1 MQAGQHQ
8 PHLDNFVEEL
18 TVDEK
23 ILRGEG
29 DIELEVKQ
37 KDPFRRAK
45 TQMTFRFKLPTL
57 AEVRRTMRYHKL
69 NVVHRSRDPHPAAT
83 SFAIG
88 VFLGFMPISVFAT
101 VLAVVLP
108 RWFSL
113 RTIPCVVGTFTSNWI
128 TAPFILAASAM
139 MGQLLT
145 KGHIAGFRAMLPP
158 EDFGLRETFLF
169 LLDQGWAFMLGI
181 TVVSLLA
188 AIVSYAIVYWSVEC
202 AIKLRQAKGM
212 ERMHSHIHLPHVHLP
227 RHTDVDSQKTN
238 DIPPRN
244 EQNPDKACRTSSH
257 KEPPSSCEVVD
268 RMSLYWKENLQRLYK
283 TKS

>member
-1 MQAGQHQ
+1 M
-8 PHLDNFVEEL
+8 
-18 TVDEK
+18 K
-23 ILRGEG
+23 
-29 DIELEVKQ
+29 
-37 KDPFRRAK
+37 
-45 TQMTFRFKLPTL
+45 FRFKLPTL

-108 RWFSL
+108 RRFNL

-128 TAPFILAASAM
+128 TAPFILAASAI

-145 KGHIAGFRAMLPP
+145 KGHIAGFKAMLPP
-158 EDFGLRETFLF
+158 KNLGLHESFLF
-169 LLDQGWAFMLGI
+169 FLNQGWAFMMGI

-202 AIKLRQAKGM
+202 AIKLRQAKVI
-212 ERMHSHIHLPHVHLP
+212 ERIHSHIHLPHIHLP
-227 RHTDVDSQKTN
+227 RYNDVDSRKTN
-238 DIPPRN
+238 DIPPLN
-244 EQNPDKACRTSSH
+244 EQDQSKADRSPSH
-257 KEPPSSCEVVD
+257 KEPPSACEVGD
-268 RMSLYWKENLQRLYK
+268 RMSLGWEKNLQNLNK
-283 TKS
+283 KGS